1 MQCKDIP
8 DEAAIAAARDWRHPA
23 AGISVDAVSLLVS
36 RTGAPEKV
44 AYRKLERLC
53 ERGLLECGVSPRYCW
68 PVEVTDL

>member
-8 DEAAIAAARDWRHPA
+8 DEVAIAAARDWRHPTSD
-23 AGISVDAVSLLVS
+23 ISVNALSLLVA

-53 ERGLLECGVSPRYCW
+53 ERGLLEYGVSLQCCW
-68 PVEVTDL
+68 PVETGK